1 MSADRSHTDRG
12 APHLSAIGVV
22 PLGDLPPWRIDE
34 VVRRLSRR
42 VGVPCRQLRGIAADQ
57 LPHLSHRPQL
67 HADGVLELLERRVA
81 RPGEVL
87 LGLTTE
93 DLGHPLFT
101 FFFGRARM
109 GGAALV
115 SEHRLDPTFY
125 GLAADGE
132 VVMQRIVIESL
143 HELGHVAGLHH
154 CDLHECVMHFSGSV
168 EMIDLRGRG
177 FCRDCAESL
186 PHPLRHALHG

>member
-1 MSADRSHTDRG
+1 MPADRPLAEPG
-12 APHLSAIGVV
+12 VLHLDAIGVV
-22 PLGDLPPWRIDE
+22 PLGQLAPRRVDE

-42 VGVPCRQLRGIAADQ
+42 VGVPCRQLPGIDAEA
-57 LPHLSHRPQL
+57 LPRLPHRPQL
-67 HADGVLELLERRVA
+67 NADGVLSLLERQVA
-81 RPGEVL
+81 RPGQVL
-87 LGLTTE
+87 LGLTAE

-109 GGAALV
+109 GGSALV
-115 SEHRLDPTFY
+115 SAHRLDPAYY
-125 GLAADGE
+125 GLPRDDDL
-132 VVMQRIVIESL
+132 VLQRIVIECL

-177 FCRDCAESL
+177 FCGGCTSTL
-186 PHPLRHALHG
+186 PLPLRHALHG